1 MVSGLLKKLYDY
13 CSMIGSS
20 VLFQKKNTAMLFV
33 KNVQFT
39 RLVKADGSLREFN
52 FRKHTDPQ
60 GGVLFSVDVCDLRN
74 NRIAFKMQHKETA
87 WKIVQSLVPEW
98 VAKNEHIL
106 NQLIEEE
113 LRNAS

>member
-1 MVSGLLKKLYDY
+1 
-13 CSMIGSS
+13 
-20 VLFQKKNTAMLFV
+20 MLFV

-60 GGVLFSVDVCDLRN
+60 GGILFSVDVCDLRN
-74 NRIAFKMQHKETA
+74 NRIAFKMHHKETT
-87 WKIVQSLVPEW
+87 WKIVQTPLPEW
-98 VAKNEHIL
+98 VMKNEHIL

-113 LRNAS
+113 LKNAS

>member
-1 MVSGLLKKLYDY
+1 
-13 CSMIGSS
+13 
-20 VLFQKKNTAMLFV
+20 MLFV
-33 KNVQFT
+33 KNVQFS

-60 GGVLFSVDVCDLRN
+60 GQTLFSVDVCDLRN
-74 NRIAFKMQHKETA
+74 NRIAFKMQHNESA
-87 WKIVQSLVPEW
+87 WKIVQAPLPEW
-98 VAKNEHIL
+98 VVKNEQVL

>member
-1 MVSGLLKKLYDY
+1 
-13 CSMIGSS
+13 
-20 VLFQKKNTAMLFV
+20 MLFT

-52 FRKHTDPQ
+52 FRKHNDPQ

-74 NRIAFKMQHKETA
+74 NRIAFKMQHKDTS
-87 WKIVQSLVPEW
+87 WRIIQTPLPEW
-98 VAKNEHIL
+98 VTKNEEVL